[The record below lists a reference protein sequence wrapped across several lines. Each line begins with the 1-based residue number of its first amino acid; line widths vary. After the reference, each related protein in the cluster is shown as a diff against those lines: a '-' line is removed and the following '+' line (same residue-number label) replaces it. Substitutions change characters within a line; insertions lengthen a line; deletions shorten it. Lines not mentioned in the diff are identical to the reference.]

1 MRSIVTIFLYII
13 GLVAVLHSVV
23 CENITDAI
31 AYSIMCVVCAA
42 SMPHRVMLSL
52 GVLLCGSAVGMW
64 HLHMQLSLIILVY
77 GMIMLVGYAYAKAP
91 FRHKLKRWEGVVLI
105 MSGLYALYESGAVQA
120 FFLQSRERHIAIL
133 NRGKWGVEHPHQQ
146 TLNITGQYSY
156 DMFRDFAGAEL
167 VHDLSTLEAYTDMV
181 LITPTQPF
189 SEREI
194 EQLKVWVSHGGHL
207 VVITDHTDLFGHVRA
222 IEPLLDV
229 FGIRARKDC
238 IIEKNP
244 DSCVYHSLC
253 NRYKGLTANSFSGKG
268 SVFLWQIGFSERAD
282 YASHSFFSDNQV
294 ADDDKAGIY
303 AVGLRRAY
311 RQGMITLF
319 GDSTLFAN
327 FAISFPSSQQIMRK
341 LFSPPTPW
349 NLHFFVFFLSS
360 ISLFLRYNSHIRT
373 IFGVLII
380 SAITTC
386 IVGGYHA
393 KAPCFHPT
401 RAFAFPVSGDH
412 LCVEGEGG
420 TFRTMFAAAYA
431 CGIIPIWNDREYA
444 GPGLKIGDRNILS
457 LDNYTSSWNSRRTS
471 EEILTSP
478 CTCQLREYIYTLI
491 VDSGKSSFWFDAGV
505 GLLRDCAYR
514 LFWSYIAG
522 NEEITLPEFAEAEKR
537 KVTLISQDGVRYEL
551 ETYIRNSS
559 ETKDE
564 WIILGDWILGKRI
577 NDDTILVRAIW
588 QHPTWTLGDCVVKIS
603 FADTHFTRA
612 SR

>member
-1 MRSIVTIFLYII
+1 MRSIATIFLYII
-13 GLVAVLHSVV
+13 GLAAVLHSVV

-31 AYSIMCVVCAA
+31 AYSLVCVACAVC
-42 SMPHRVMLSL
+42 MPHRVMLLL
-52 GVLLCGSAVGMW
+52 GVLLCGGAVGMW

-77 GMIMLVGYAYAKAP
+77 GMIMLVGYAYAKTP
-91 FRHKLKRWEGVVLI
+91 FRHKLKRWEGVVLM

-120 FFLQSRERHIAIL
+120 SYLQSRERHIAIL

-156 DMFRDFAGAEL
+156 DMFRDFTGAEL
-167 VHDLSTLEAYTDMV
+167 VNDLSTLDAYTDMV

-189 SEREI
+189 AEREI

-222 IEPLLDV
+222 IEALLGE

-244 DSCVYHSLC
+244 DSCVYYSLHKH
-253 NRYKGLTANSFSGKG
+253 YKGLTANSFSGKG
-268 SVFLWQIGFSERAD
+268 AAFLWQIGFSERAD

-311 RQGMITLF
+311 KQGMITLF

-327 FAISFPSSQQIMRK
+327 FAISFPSSQQIMRT
-341 LFSPPTPW
+341 LFSPSTPW
-349 NLHFFVFFLSS
+349 NPHLFVFFLSC
-360 ISLFLRYNSHIRT
+360 ISLFFRYKSYICA
-373 IFGVLII
+373 IIGGLIVLV
-380 SAITTC
+380 ITSF

-401 RAFAFPVSGDH
+401 KALTFPVSGDH

-420 TFRTMFAAAYA
+420 AFRTMFAAAYA
-431 CGIIPIWNDREYA
+431 YGIIPVWSDREYA
-444 GPGLKIGDRNILS
+444 GPGLKMGNRNILS
-457 LDNYTSSWNSRRTS
+457 LDNYTSSWNPQRTS

-514 LFWSYIAG
+514 LFWSFIAG
-522 NEEITLPEFAEAEKR
+522 SEEITLPEFAKAEKR

-559 ETKDE
+559 NTKDE
-564 WIILGDWILGKRI
+564 WVILGDWILGKRI
-577 NDDTILVRAIW
+577 SDDTLLVRAIW

-603 FADTHFTRA
+603 FADTHLN
-612 SR
+612 S